1 MSELTTDTAK
11 LVAKCFDR
19 FEHYLGGIED
29 IIKTYHGLVTD
40 RDAILERFN
49 QQRDRDPDPV
59 AAGEMIDEIF
69 ATAAKMNEIEIN
81 FTDLV
86 TNFTEQFQEAS
97 LKDAIDRLGRF
108 IDNPQSPKELQTLCS
123 DARAKL
129 MATEVRMLA
138 VIAMVLEGLVSH
150 REQNNLVVAKA
161 TTILNKL
168 RSDIV
173 IH

>member
-29 IIKTYHGLVTD
+29 IIKTYYGLVTD
-40 RDAILERFN
+40 RDAILERFTERN
-49 QQRDRDPDPV
+49 CAGPDPIAV
-59 AAGEMIDEIF
+59 GEMIDEIF
-69 ATAAKMNEIEIN
+69 ATTAKMNVIEVN

-108 IDNPQSPKELQTLCS
+108 IENPQSPKELQTVCS

-129 MATEVRMLA
+129 MATEIRMLGL
-138 VIAMVLEGLVSH
+138 IAIVLEGLVHH
-150 REQNNLVVAKA
+150 RKENNLAVAKA

-173 IH
+173 VH